1 MEPYISNANKSRR
14 QALMDQRL
22 EQRLFALC
30 VPVLLPQLGGNE
42 VTQAQSMIMTQ
53 LNHLRKNETSLLSR
67 KTEFLAK
74 VINERCTQILETQ
87 ARRAK
92 EVSLLAKDRLIASKP
107 SEAEQLRR
115 TLKSEISQRFS
126 KLQQAFTLEDRLQTG
141 KLSPNRIRMLC
152 RQFNLESGTLDN
164 VLAESYTTTEG
175 DIPYAPLVEK
185 LIQVDYADLFNNAND
200 GNTNQSLQN
209 EWVSDYQDSKNPT
222 NNGLIL
228 GRSSLRRRTD
238 GVGGSVRLRQEPV
251 DEWAVI
257 SKNNMEIANKY
268 EEDINEKK
276 RKDTYQYAQ
285 ELKERA
291 SRQKELSRKREEDL
305 KQKEREAEIYKYNQ
319 YLSQQQKDQERK
331 KKIELEAWREGHE
344 AIRIKR
350 EEQNRIKR
358 DEVNEA
364 KERIR
369 KYNEDAEREYM
380 NSMQEVQ
387 KKREQWRKSLEQNM
401 IQMKRKEQQ
410 LQEERR
416 QDKERQEEYAKM
428 LEKEHLS
435 RMKALQKSLNYRPP
449 DASIRAAEDIIEKAK
464 RDEERAF
471 RVQRLK
477 EAEQNEIE
485 LNKEK
490 RRKQRDLETA
500 QFLKKQA
507 ADKIQ
512 RENNLKYEDI
522 RQQKQLLL
530 QVQDAIKEEETIQ
543 MNRKEKA
550 RLLAREQRM
559 QAQRKDKQRALKDGM
574 SPRERAY
581 NRDMF
586 DSLASRNNGSA
597 LSNTGRRLFG

>member
-1 MEPYISNANKSRR
+1 
-14 QALMDQRL
+14 
-22 EQRLFALC
+22 
-30 VPVLLPQLGGNE
+30 
-42 VTQAQSMIMTQ
+42 
-53 LNHLRKNETSLLSR
+53 
-67 KTEFLAK
+67 
-74 VINERCTQILETQ
+74 
-87 ARRAK
+87 
-92 EVSLLAKDRLIASKP
+92 
-107 SEAEQLRR
+107 
-115 TLKSEISQRFS
+115 
-126 KLQQAFTLEDRLQTG
+126 
-141 KLSPNRIRMLC
+141 
-152 RQFNLESGTLDN
+152 
-164 VLAESYTTTEG
+164 
-175 DIPYAPLVEK
+175 
-185 LIQVDYADLFNNAND
+185 
-200 GNTNQSLQN
+200 
-209 EWVSDYQDSKNPT
+209 
-222 NNGLIL
+222 
-228 GRSSLRRRTD
+228 
-238 GVGGSVRLRQEPV
+238 
-251 DEWAVI
+251 
-257 SKNNMEIANKY
+257 
-268 EEDINEKK
+268 
-276 RKDTYQYAQ
+276 
-285 ELKERA
+285 
-291 SRQKELSRKREEDL
+291 
-305 KQKEREAEIYKYNQ
+305 
-319 YLSQQQKDQERK
+319 
-331 KKIELEAWREGHE
+331 
-344 AIRIKR
+344 
-350 EEQNRIKR
+350 
-358 DEVNEA
+358 
-364 KERIR
+364 
-369 KYNEDAEREYM
+369 
-380 NSMQEVQ
+380 
-387 KKREQWRKSLEQNM
+387 
-401 IQMKRKEQQ
+401 MKRKEQQ